1 MIFMCMENLNFTEE
15 YKMQEER
22 KLEIEDECKCEN
34 EENNEKPQVMWMPIC
49 MCFGL
54 SIGMS
59 LGNLIFDNM
68 SIGMCMGISLGVAVG
83 SIIDARN
90 RVNNKEDKQITS
102 ESDDNEE
109 NE

>member
-1 MIFMCMENLNFTEE
+1 MLEKME
-15 YKMQEER
+15 QEISEVA
-22 KLEIEDECKCEN
+22 IE
-34 EENNEKPQVMWMPIC
+34 M
-49 MCFGL
+49 L
-54 SIGMS
+54 S
-59 LGNLIFDNM
+59 IFDNM

>member
-1 MIFMCMENLNFTEE
+1 
-15 YKMQEER
+15 
-22 KLEIEDECKCEN
+22 
-34 EENNEKPQVMWMPIC
+34 
-49 MCFGL
+49 
-54 SIGMS
+54 
-59 LGNLIFDNM
+59 
-68 SIGMCMGISLGVAVG
+68 VG

>member
-1 MIFMCMENLNFTEE
+1 
-15 YKMQEER
+15 MQEER

-49 MCFGL
+49 MFFGL